1 MELQQPTALLL
12 RWDKFSD
19 VKERVMKYSSS
30 VVIGDI
36 DAYLYHKGD
45 DLVRHLND
53 IVRLVW

>member
-19 VKERVMKYSSS
+19 VKERFMKYSSS

-36 DAYLYHKGD
+36 DAYLYHGS
-45 DLVRHLND
+45 
-53 IVRLVW
+53 